1 MKIFLSIL
9 FIFIAGLT
17 YGQTEETSQYH
28 HLTVYGKAEDNG
40 NSFHRID
47 TNRYPN
53 IPGNVKRLLTNGAGL
68 FVSFKSNSEYVK
80 AKWCVTSRGV
90 SPNMTEIAYKGL
102 DLYIKNKEGKW
113 QFAGSGSPAGK
124 ECNEY
129 TLVDHMDS
137 SEKEFLLYLPL
148 YDEVKSLEI
157 GVSNVAEF
165 EELHNPFEKQILV
178 YGSSI
183 VQGASASRPGLAY
196 SAQLSRNTGLN
207 FVNLGLSG
215 SARIEPAMANMIA
228 PMQADLFI
236 LDFVPNSTA
245 DIVEERT
252 ESFIKKIRSEHPET
266 PIIILQSLVREN
278 GFWNQEIGER
288 VRKQNEQI
296 AIEFKKLQDQ
306 GIKNLYF
313 IEGKDLLG
321 DDHEGTIDG
330 THPTDIGFSR
340 MLEKIQP
347 VVVEVLKKHKII

>member
-9 FIFIAGLT
+9 IIFISGLT
-17 YGQTEETSQYH
+17 YGQTAETSQYH
-28 HLTVYGKAEDNG
+28 RLTVHGKAEDNG

-47 TNRYPN
+47 TTRYPD
-53 IPGNVKRLLTNGAGL
+53 IPSTVKRLLTNGAGL
-68 FVSFKSNSEYVK
+68 FVSFKSNSDYIK

-90 SPNMTEIAYKGL
+90 SANMTAIAYKGL

-113 QFAGSGSPAGK
+113 QFAGSGNPVK
-124 ECNEY
+124 DCNEY

-165 EELHNPFEKQILV
+165 QELENPFKKQILV

-183 VQGASASRPGLAY
+183 VQGASASRAGLAY
-196 SAQLSRNTGLN
+196 PAQLSRSTGLN
-207 FVNLGLSG
+207 FINLGLSG
-215 SARIEPAMANMIA
+215 NAKIEPAVADMIA

-236 LDFVPNSTA
+236 LDFVPNSIA
-245 DIVEERT
+245 DIVAERT

-266 PIIILQSLVREN
+266 PIIIMQSLVRES
-278 GFWNQEIGER
+278 GFWNQEVGER

-321 DDHEGTIDG
+321 DDHEGTVDG
-330 THPTDIGFSR
+330 THPTDVGFSR